1 MKVSAKA
8 DYAVRAAAELAAA
21 QDTGSLVRA
30 ETIATAQGIPQ
41 RFLENILS
49 DLRHAGLVQSQR
61 GAEGGHRLN
70 RPAAEISVA
79 DIIRAVDGPLAAVR
93 GERPESVTYAGPAE
107 PLQRVWI
114 AVRKS
119 LRDVVEQVTSPTW
132 PAARCR
138 TRSTRSPT
146 TPRRGLRDSH
156 RVPHDGAEQVAVG
169 VEGTVSGWVFP
180 RQSVARARSSTGPVA
195 RGLND
200 VAPAHPRVRKVAAV
214 QLAGS

>member
-21 QDTGSLVRA
+21 QATGALVRA
-30 ETIATAQGIPQ
+30 ESIATAQGIPQ

-70 RPAAEISVA
+70 RPAEEISVA

-93 GERPESVTYAGPAE
+93 GERPESVSYAGPAE

-114 AVRKS
+114 AVRKN
-119 LRDVVEQVTSPTW
+119 LRDVVETVTLADL
-132 PAARCR
+132 AAGELPDAVNTLADDPDAWT
-138 TRSTRSPT
+138 TR
-146 TPRRGLRDSH
+146 
-156 RVPHDGAEQVAVG
+156 
-169 VEGTVSGWVFP
+169 
-180 RQSVARARSSTGPVA
+180 
-195 RGLND
+195 
-200 VAPAHPRVRKVAAV
+200 
-214 QLAGS
+214 